1 LLESEATVQA
11 KITKQAVEGVV
22 PAPRTQF
29 LWDTEIKGFGV
40 KITPAG
46 VRSYLVQYRLAG
58 RGSPTRRFT
67 IGRHGS
73 PWTADEARKAALRI
87 LVRVVDGIDPGQA
100 KAEARREITVA
111 ALCDLYLDEGCA
123 TKKAGTVVND
133 RSRIARHIK
142 PLLGRKRVSEVK
154 RGDIER
160 VLRDVAIGKT
170 RKNEKAGPRAR
181 IIVRGGRGVANR
193 VIETLG
199 SIFTFAVNHDLR
211 ADNPVRGI
219 KKFAPRRIERFLTLA
234 ELARLG
240 DALTTAEQEGENPS
254 AIAAIRLL
262 MLTGCRRGEIL
273 SLQWKHVDLEH
284 GCLRLPDSKT
294 GAKVV
299 PLGEIV
305 VQLLASLPRL
315 QDNPHVLPGARD
327 GGHLIGLHK
336 AWRRVQATAKLEGLR
351 IHDLRHSF
359 ASVAVA
365 NGESLFL
372 VGRVLGHKQA
382 RTTQIYAHVHDDPL
396 RAVADRASSSIA
408 VAMAAGGH
416 ASAEAVGKK

>member
-1 LLESEATVQA
+1 MRVKLTKRTV
-11 KITKQAVEGVV
+11 EDVV
-22 PAPRTQF
+22 PGERDRF
-29 LWDTEIKGFGV
+29 LWDSDLRGFGV
-40 KITPAG
+40 KVTPAG
-46 VRSYLVQYRLAG
+46 ARTYVVQYRLGG
-58 RGSPTRRFT
+58 RGTFSRRFT

-73 PWTADEARKAALRI
+73 PWTAEEARKEALRI
-87 LVRVVDGIDPGQA
+87 LSRVADGGDPA
-100 KAEARREITVA
+100 KAKLEKRTELTVST
-111 ALCDLYLDEGCA
+111 LCDLYLEEGCT
-123 TKKAGTVVND
+123 TKKPGTIVND
-133 RSRIARHIK
+133 RSRIERHIK

-154 RGDIER
+154 RADIAR
-160 VLRDVAIGKT
+160 VLRDVALGKT
-170 RKNEKAGPRAR
+170 KKNEKAGPRAR

-199 SIFTFAVNHDLR
+199 SIFTFAVNNDLR
-211 ADNPVRGI
+211 ADNPVRGT
-219 KKFAPRRIERFLTLA
+219 KKFPPRRIERFLTLA

-254 AIAAIRLL
+254 ALAAIRLL

-273 SLQWKHVDLEH
+273 GLQWRHVDLER

-299 PLGEIV
+299 PLGAAV
-305 VQLLASLPRL
+305 VQLLSDLPRL
-315 QDNPHVLPGARD
+315 QDNPYVLPGARD

-336 AWRRVQATAKLEGLR
+336 AWRRVQAAANLEGLR

-365 NGESLFL
+365 SGESLFL

-382 RTTQIYAHVHDDPL
+382 RTTQIYAHVRDDPL
-396 RAVADRASSSIA
+396 RAVADRASSAIA
-408 VAMAAGGH
+408 AAMAGGNKSEPTGG
-416 ASAEAVGKK
+416 SA

>member
-1 LLESEATVQA
+1 MRAKLTKRTVEDVIPATRDRFV
-11 KITKQAVEGVV
+11 
-22 PAPRTQF
+22 
-29 LWDTEIKGFGV
+29 WDSDLRGFGV
-40 KITPAG
+40 KVTPAG
-46 VRSYLVQYRLAG
+46 ARTYVVQYRLGG
-58 RGSPTRRFT
+58 RGTFSRRFT

-73 PWTADEARKAALRI
+73 PWTADDARKEALRI
-87 LVRVVDGIDPGQA
+87 LTRVADGADPA
-100 KAEARREITVA
+100 KVKFEKRAELTVS
-111 ALCDLYLDEGCA
+111 ALCDLYLEEGCT
-123 TKKAGTVVND
+123 TKKPGTVIND
-133 RSRIARHIK
+133 RSRIIRHIK

-160 VLRDVAIGKT
+160 VLRDVALGKT

-199 SIFTFAVNHDLR
+199 SIFTFAMNHDLR
-211 ADNPVRGI
+211 PDNPVRGI
-219 KKFAPRRIERFLTLA
+219 KKFPPRRIERFLTMA

-240 DALTTAEQEGENPS
+240 DALTTAEKEGENPS
-254 AIAAIRLL
+254 AIVAIRLL

-273 SLQWKHVDLEH
+273 SLQWKHVDFER

-299 PLGEIV
+299 PLGAPV
-305 VQLLASLPRL
+305 VQLMSTLPRL
-315 QDNPHVLPGARD
+315 QGNPYVLPGARD
-327 GGHLIGLHK
+327 GSHLIGLHK
-336 AWRRVQATAKLEGLR
+336 AWRRVLVAAKLEGLR

-365 NGESLFL
+365 SGESLFL

-396 RAVADRASSSIA
+396 RAVADRASTTIA
-408 VAMAAGGH
+408 AALAGDTRPSLNG
-416 ASAEAVGKK
+416 AARKPTV